1 MRALFL
7 GYVIDGAA
15 AAIDLYPLNYIPEV
29 SEFSSISLAF
39 IMILAFLAIPVIILV
54 YKKKK

>member
-1 MRALFL
+1 
-7 GYVIDGAA
+7 VIDGAA

-29 SEFSSISLAF
+29 SEFSSIFLAF